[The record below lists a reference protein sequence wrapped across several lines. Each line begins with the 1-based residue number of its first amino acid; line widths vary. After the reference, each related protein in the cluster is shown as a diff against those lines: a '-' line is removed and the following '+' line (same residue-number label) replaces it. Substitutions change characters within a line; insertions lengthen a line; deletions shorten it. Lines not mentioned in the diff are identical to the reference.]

1 MGGYITVESAVNQG
15 TKFTFRVK
23 INEYK
28 LGHSMILSVIEDD
41 ECYIHS
47 DSSQGPVHF
56 EITPRLNENC
66 QSAKFLS

>member
-1 MGGYITVESAVNQG
+1 MGGFITVESVVNQG

-28 LGHSMILSVIEDD
+28 LGHSIVSVLEEDD
-41 ECYIHS
+41 CYIQS
-47 DSSQGPVHF
+47 DSSVGPVHF

-66 QSAKFLS
+66 